1 MLDNDLLTKCRNYE
15 KKFPMVPNDWKRYK
29 QYATPNAFRS
39 NIKTFWSF
47 GVSKEI
53 RFEDGVR
60 KDNPNCEIYT
70 WDPTPI
76 SLETVR
82 RSPSHVIHTHKA
94 YDLSENKMKF
104 YTTDEKK
111 RCYSLE
117 NTDPNK
123 VVDVLEVETENLK
136 SITKRLGNQVDLIK
150 LDIEGRWYE
159 LCNEI
164 LDLDL
169 PVKMVHVECEMYF
182 GPAEQ
187 EFKKLD
193 ELVDRYKKA
202 NFKVWTNRILG
213 GTNIELCFDRHE

>member
-1 MLDNDLLTKCRNYE
+1 
-15 KKFPMVPNDWKRYK
+15 VPAEWKRYK
-29 QYATPNAFRS
+29 QYATPNTFRS
-39 NIKTFWSF
+39 AIKIFWSF

-60 KDNPNCEIYT
+60 RDNPDCKIYT

-82 RSPSHVIHTHKA
+82 RSPSRVIHTHKA
-94 YDLSENKMKF
+94 YDLTEKKMKF

-117 NTDPNK
+117 NTDPDN

-136 SITKRLGNQVDLIK
+136 SIAKRLGHEVDLIK

-182 GPAEQ
+182 GPAEE

-193 ELVDRYKKA
+193 EIVDRYKEA

>member
-1 MLDNDLLTKCRNYE
+1 MLRKLE
-15 KKFPMVPNDWKRYK
+15 K
-29 QYATPNAFRS
+29 
-39 NIKTFWSF
+39 
-47 GVSKEI
+47 
-53 RFEDGVR
+53 
-60 KDNPNCEIYT
+60 
-70 WDPTPI
+70 
-76 SLETVR
+76 
-82 RSPSHVIHTHKA
+82 
-94 YDLSENKMKF
+94 
-104 YTTDEKK
+104 
-111 RCYSLE
+111 LE
-117 NTDPNK
+117 NTFWTSAETEK
-123 VVDVLEVETENLK
+123 HQIHVWRKLENTFLETENLK

>member
-1 MLDNDLLTKCRNYE
+1 MVENDLLAKCRNYE

-60 KDNPNCEIYT
+60 RDNKNCKIYT

-117 NTDPNK
+117 NTDPNN

-182 GPAEQ
+182 GRAEQ

>member
-1 MLDNDLLTKCRNYE
+1 MVENDLLAKCRNYE

-60 KDNPNCEIYT
+60 RDNKNCKIYT

-117 NTDPNK
+117 NTDPNN

-136 SITKRLGNQVDLIK
+136 NITKRLGNQVDLIK

>member
-1 MLDNDLLTKCRNYE
+1 MVENDLLAKCRNYE

-60 KDNPNCEIYT
+60 RDNKNCKIYT

-117 NTDPNK
+117 NTDPNN